1 MKKLKGNPTAK
12 VIAIIL
18 LAASCLVVCGAIVA
32 VSWLDGEGAYRN
44 NSIDSV
50 RTAFI
55 DKQLQSTCFEL
66 LDRMQA
72 MPVRSAYDSTTRFE
86 LLDEKGNVLA
96 SNLSESETVEHTQ
109 IVQVAGYYGGIYFTA
124 EDQPLTTWESLSWD
138 YSPDDGLNVRPEV
151 TPTPRPVPTVTP
163 MSEPP
168 VGIEPMPAE
177 LPVPEGTEVRSV
189 RLYWTEASE
198 SAEADTELRLYE
210 SLYPFRYALIAVGAV
225 ALLLAVARSKRAR
238 WRGSRLTYCF
248 LRASWGSPRC
258 FWSSGKRSAAGD
270 SS

>member
-1 MKKLKGNPTAK
+1 MNKLKGSPAAK

-32 VSWLDGEGAYRN
+32 VSWLDGEGAYRD

-72 MPVRSAYDSTTRFE
+72 MPVKSAYDSTARFE
-86 LLDEKGNVLA
+86 LVDEKGNVLA
-96 SNLSESETVEHTQ
+96 GNLSENETVEHTH
-109 IVQVAGYYGGIYFTA
+109 IVQVAGYYGGIYFIA
-124 EDQPLTTWESLSWD
+124 EDQPLTARESLSWD
-138 YSPDDGLNVRPEV
+138 YSPDDGLDVRPEV

-163 MSEPP
+163 TSEPP
-168 VGIEPMPAE
+168 AGLEPTSAE
-177 LPVPEGTEVRSV
+177 PPVPEGTEVRLV

-198 SAEADTELRLYE
+198 SAEADAELRAYA
-210 SLYPFRYALIAVGAV
+210 SL
-225 ALLLAVARSKRAR
+225 
-238 WRGSRLTYCF
+238 
-248 LRASWGSPRC
+248 
-258 FWSSGKRSAAGD
+258 
-270 SS
+270 